1 MRLAKS
7 IAMSIAAAALA
18 LWLAPSAAAQANAA
32 HKPPAA
38 GSSAK
43 PAKKRAARPAG
54 MARPAEGAMA
64 EQKPMQGAAAQ
75 KPAGKKHAPA
85 EKARGEAAAPQGGE
99 TPVAAHRDPFLSLLA
114 MKKSG
119 PPLPPGKAGLVIAQI
134 RVDGTVKS
142 QNGMIAVVSNPQQRV
157 YFVREGDRLYDGQ
170 VEKIS
175 LDGVVFRE
183 MTKDAFGKPVE
194 REVTKRLY
202 SSAGEQQ

>member
-7 IAMSIAAAALA
+7 FAMTIAAAALA
-18 LWLAPSAAAQANAA
+18 LWLAPPAAAHDNAAQNPPAAQA
-32 HKPPAA
+32 
-38 GSSAK
+38 AK
-43 PAKKRAARPAG
+43 PAKKKAA
-54 MARPAEGAMA
+54 
-64 EQKPMQGAAAQ
+64 
-75 KPAGKKHAPA
+75 KPAGGSVTAHKPAAKKHAEPQA
-85 EKARGEAAAPQGGE
+85 GKAGEAPAAQGGE
-99 TPVAAHRDPFLSLLA
+99 TPVAARRDPFLSLLA
-114 MKKSG
+114 VRKSG

-157 YFVREGDRLYDGQ
+157 YFIREGDRLYDGE

-175 LDGVVFRE
+175 LEGVVFRE

>member
-1 MRLAKS
+1 MKLAKS
-7 IAMSIAAAALA
+7 IANTIAVAALA
-18 LWLAPSAAAQANAA
+18 LWLAPVLLAQDSAPQQPAAASA
-32 HKPPAA
+32 PA
-38 GSSAK
+38 AK
-43 PAKKRAARPAG
+43 PAKKKAPKAAATAKPAASG
-54 MARPAEGAMA
+54 VT
-64 EQKPMQGAAAQ
+64 AQ
-75 KPAGKKHAPA
+75 KPATKKHSAAPKPKAGEAPA
-85 EKARGEAAAPQGGE
+85 TQQTAAPA
-99 TPVAAHRDPFLSLLA
+99 TPRRDPFLSLLA
-114 MKKSG
+114 MRKSG

-157 YFVREGDRLYDGQ
+157 YFIREGDRLYDGE

-183 MTKDAFGKPVE
+183 STKDAFGKPVE

>member
-7 IAMSIAAAALA
+7 IANTIAVAALA
-18 LWLAPSAAAQANAA
+18 LWLAPVLLAQDSAPQQ
-32 HKPPAA
+32 PAGA
-38 GSSAK
+38 SAPAAK
-43 PAKKRAARPAG
+43 PAKKKAPKAAATAKPAASG
-54 MARPAEGAMA
+54 VT
-64 EQKPMQGAAAQ
+64 AQ
-75 KPAGKKHAPA
+75 KPATKKHSAAPKPKAGEAPA
-85 EKARGEAAAPQGGE
+85 TQQTAAPA
-99 TPVAAHRDPFLSLLA
+99 TPRRDPFLSLLA
-114 MKKSG
+114 MRKSG

-142 QNGMIAVVSNPQQRV
+142 QNGMLAVVSNPQQRV
-157 YFVREGDRLYDGQ
+157 YFIREGDRLYDGE

-183 MTKDAFGKPVE
+183 STKDAFGKPVE

>member
-7 IAMSIAAAALA
+7 IANTIAVGALA
-18 LWLAPSAAAQANAA
+18 LWLAPVLLAQDSAPQQPAAASA
-32 HKPPAA
+32 PA
-38 GSSAK
+38 AK
-43 PAKKRAARPAG
+43 PAKKRTAKAAATAKPA
-54 MARPAEGAMA
+54 AP
-64 EQKPMQGAAAQ
+64 KVSAQ
-75 KPAGKKHAPA
+75 KPAAKKQGAAP
-85 EKARGEAAAPQGGE
+85 KAKTGEAAATEQ
-99 TPVAAHRDPFLSLLA
+99 TAAPAAPRRDPFLSLLA
-114 MKKSG
+114 MRKSG

-157 YFVREGDRLYDGQ
+157 YFIREGDRLYDGE

-183 MTKDAFGKPVE
+183 SSKDAFGKPVE
-194 REVTKRLY
+194 REITKRLY